1 MSTTFVLSKRGARI
15 YISLL
20 IFSGPDPDNF
30 FLFAFRHVRT
40 SSIYTYGTNAKIFF
54 NFPKFDLL
62 QDPPQIKFYNHFE
75 EILAHDFN
83 IRGIQKLWRQEG
95 EDKWTVKCL
104 LLQSKWLLFISFI
117 FCRGW
122 VGKSSKICLFFWN
135 VIAVLLKVL
144 FLVNFAKLW
153 QGKQKF

>member
-1 MSTTFVLSKRGARI
+1 MFQVKGWLEI

-54 NFPKFDLL
+54 NFAKFDLL

-75 EILAHDFN
+75 EILAHGFN
-83 IRGIQKLWRQEG
+83 IRGIQKLCRQEG
-95 EDKWTVKCL
+95 VGRWTL
-104 LLQSKWLLFISFI
+104 SA
-117 FCRGW
+117 RDGW
-122 VGKSSKICLFFWN
+122 VRVLTVVKVHCLADE
-135 VIAVLLKVL
+135 I
-144 FLVNFAKLW
+144 
-153 QGKQKF
+153 Q